1 MRTMLSLIWKDFY
14 NGIVGNWLVVFLW
27 AVFSI
32 TNIFFA
38 LGAGMISLNVVSI
51 SIGLDEKSKID
62 SLYSSLPIKRS
73 DYVLAKYLSTFS
85 IMVIVALSFFLTRLI
100 LNSFFIPGSH
110 KSITIRDIFYLVFP
124 VTILISLYFPV
135 HFKMGGGMEKSARF
149 IVVVVLLVI
158 GVGAIGFLV
167 IYSIEID
174 VFNIKY
180 IYLYLTAIMMVF
192 LAGSV
197 GLSMKFYA
205 KRDL

>member
-14 NGIVGNWLVVFLW
+14 NGIVGNWWVVFLW
-27 AVFSI
+27 AVFTLTGI
-32 TNIFFA
+32 IFA
-38 LGAGMISLNVVSI
+38 LAAGLISLNLVSI

-85 IMVIVALSFFLTRLI
+85 IIVIVALSFFLIRLI
-100 LNSFFIPGSH
+100 LNQFVIPGSN
-110 KSITIRDIFYLVFP
+110 KPITIRDIFYLVFP
-124 VTILISLYFPV
+124 LTILISLYFPV
-135 HFKMGGGMEKSARF
+135 HFKMGGSMEKSARF

-158 GVGAIGFLV
+158 GVGAIGFVV

-192 LAGSV
+192 LASSV